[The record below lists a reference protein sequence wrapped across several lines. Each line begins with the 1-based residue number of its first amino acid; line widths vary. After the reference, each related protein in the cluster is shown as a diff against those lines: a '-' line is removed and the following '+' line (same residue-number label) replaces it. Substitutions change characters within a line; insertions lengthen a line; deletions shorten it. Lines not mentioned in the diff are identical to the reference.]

1 MSEKVVSVIIPAYN
15 EGKNIGRM
23 LRCMKRQTYE
33 NLEIIVINDGSTD
46 DTEKVVLEYQKED
59 PRIRYIHKENGG
71 VSSARNV
78 GLDAAC
84 GDYVCF
90 FDADDFVPKN
100 AILKMMRH
108 AEDFDADMV
117 IGEQSVVT
125 LNSAKTSR
133 YTKRLSHRQYIN
145 KADSNLLYAFSLE
158 NRMFR
163 RSVIEENHIRLP
175 EYSSAEDGCFD
186 FKFIYHAKNLTGCP
200 SEVARY
206 MKKPFWEGNSLSQSR
221 SLRSLKDSR
230 DAFRM
235 ILKYAEM
242 IADMEVRGENPKL
255 PPEAAEKSFFEGKD
269 RYLSMARRRALN
281 TCIKQFYRHIWTITD
296 ETYSEVKDYFDE
308 FSKGLM
314 QEDWDI
320 LLQENGDL
328 DLIEGIR
335 PKEYFMDHP
344 ILTVVLSGKAE
355 NGSGILSVKDIVNGI
370 YNQDVPAFEL
380 LIDKRLYGYL
390 SEEQKKLENIH
401 VVSAIFGGD
410 KAIREKAIEKARG
423 EFITFLDP
431 HTIPGVKSYRQML
444 GEIDGDDYI
453 SAPVTRMRNGE
464 FEIPEIYERMKEDKS
479 NDTFTYDKYRKADSI
494 ALCSK
499 VFRLSTVRAG
509 KDGFLKRIAAPGGR
523 VPDGMTCS
531 KCVKEPFIT
540 ENEDFE
546 I

>member
-1 MSEKVVSVIIPAYN
+1 MGKQVVSVIIPAYN
-15 EGKNIGRM
+15 EGKNIGKM

-33 NLEIIVINDGSTD
+33 DLEIIVVNDGSTD
-46 DTEKVVLEYQKED
+46 DTEKEILKYQKDD

-125 LNSAKTSR
+125 LNSSKTPK
-133 YTKRLSHRQYIN
+133 YTKRLSRMQYIN
-145 KADSNLLYAFSLE
+145 KADSNLLYAYFLG
-158 NRMFR
+158 NRLFR
-163 RSVIEENHIRLP
+163 RSVIEENHIRFP

-186 FKFIYHAKNLTGCP
+186 FEFIYQSKNLTGCP

-206 MKKPFWEGNSLSQSR
+206 MKKPFWEGSSLSQSR
-221 SLRSLKDSR
+221 SLKSLKDSR

-235 ILKYAEM
+235 IIKYAEM
-242 IADMEVRGENPKL
+242 IADMEESGENPVL
-255 PPEAAEKSFFEGKD
+255 PPEAAEKSFFVGKD

-281 TCIKQFYRHIWTITD
+281 TCIKQFYRHVWAITD
-296 ETYSEVKDYFDE
+296 ETYGEVKEYFDE
-308 FSKGLM
+308 FSSGLM

-320 LLQENGDL
+320 LLQENRDL
-328 DLIEGIR
+328 GLIKGIKPR
-335 PKEYFMDHP
+335 EYFRDQP
-344 ILTVVLSGKAE
+344 LLTVVLSGRAE
-355 NGSGILSVKDIVNGI
+355 SGKGILSVKDIVNGI
-370 YNQDVPAFEL
+370 YNQDVPSFEL
-380 LIDKRLYGYL
+380 LIDKKLYGGL

-401 VVSAIFGGD
+401 VISALFGGD
-410 KAIREKAIEKARG
+410 KAVREKAIDKARG
-423 EFITFLDP
+423 EYIAFLDP

-444 GEIDGDDYI
+444 DEIGDDDYV
-453 SAPVTRMRNGE
+453 SAPVTRMKNGE
-464 FEIPEIYERMKEDKS
+464 FETPELYERIKEDKK
-479 NDTFTYDKYRKADSI
+479 NEAFTYEKYNRADSI
-494 ALCSK
+494 VLCSK
-499 VFRLSTVRAG
+499 MFRLSSIRAA
-509 KDGFLKRIAAPGGR
+509 KEGFLKSISAHGGR
-523 VPDGMTCS
+523 VPEWMTAEM
-531 KCVKEPFIT
+531 CVNEPFIT